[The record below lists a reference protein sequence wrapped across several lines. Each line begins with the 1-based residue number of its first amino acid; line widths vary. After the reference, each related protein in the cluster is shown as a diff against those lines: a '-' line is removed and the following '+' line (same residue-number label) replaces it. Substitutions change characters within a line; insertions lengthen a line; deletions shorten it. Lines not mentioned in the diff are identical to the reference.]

1 MAYFGYFIPYGA
13 TFMVFSDY
21 MRPSVRVSALSHLQ
35 TVWVWTHDSVFVGED
50 GPTHQP
56 IEHLASLR
64 AMPNLRLI
72 RPADAAETAVAW
84 AAAILSKDR
93 PTALALSRQKAPA
106 VERASAKDALG
117 LLRGAYVVSDPEG
130 GDPEAIVIATG
141 TEVKPAQ
148 DAVRILAAEGRR
160 LRLVSMPCWELFEE
174 QDEEYRESVLP
185 SSVTRRIA
193 VEAGSS
199 FGWERYVLRD
209 GLVIG
214 VDRFGASA
222 PLKDLQENFGFT
234 ADRIAGR
241 IRDYLG

>member
-1 MAYFGYFIPYGA
+1 
-13 TFMVFSDY
+13 
-21 MRPSVRVSALSHLQ
+21 
-35 TVWVWTHDSVFVGED
+35 
-50 GPTHQP
+50 
-56 IEHLASLR
+56 
-64 AMPNLRLI
+64 
-72 RPADAAETAVAW
+72 
-84 AAAILSKDR
+84 
-93 PTALALSRQKAPA
+93 